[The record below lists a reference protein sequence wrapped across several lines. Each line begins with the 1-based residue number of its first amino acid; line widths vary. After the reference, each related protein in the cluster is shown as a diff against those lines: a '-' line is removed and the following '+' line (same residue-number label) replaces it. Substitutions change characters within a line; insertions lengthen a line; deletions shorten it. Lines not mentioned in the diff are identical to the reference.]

1 MTPGSGADH
10 PVVTEDAPSGP
21 RAVSVEAMRTRE
33 ERWQERLA
41 LPVLVAALAAI
52 PAMFLTLA
60 EGTLGTAGHVVDALS
75 GAVLVAETVILLAVA
90 ENKRAWIR
98 GHLGLIALTVL
109 VVVAVV
115 FAVGPVQVLRLV
127 RTVGALR
134 ILRASRIVKA
144 ARSVSARMGFTG
156 NVSHVVS
163 AVTGLVV
170 AVFVGV
176 VLADPTSRSRDLL
189 TAVLGDVGTPVIVVL
204 SLAAGIVLGVATYL
218 LARDRGSGSDEGT
231 VDDEVQPPGRAAPRS

>member
-1 MTPGSGADH
+1 
-10 PVVTEDAPSGP
+10 
-21 RAVSVEAMRTRE
+21 MRTRE

-60 EGTLGTAGHVVDALS
+60 EGTLGTAGHVVDVLS

-98 GHLGLIALTVL
+98 GHIGLILLTVA
-109 VVVAVV
+109 VAVAVV
-115 FAVGPVQVLRLV
+115 FALGPVQILRLV

-134 ILRASRIVKA
+134 ILRAGRIVKA
-144 ARSVSARMGFTG
+144 ARSVGLRHGFTG
-156 NVSHVVS
+156 RLAQALAAGAGV
-163 AVTGLVV
+163 LV

-189 TAVLGDVGTPVIVVL
+189 TSVLGEVTTPVIVVL
-204 SLAAGIVLGVATYL
+204 SAVAGVILGVATYL
-218 LARDRGSGSDEGT
+218 LARDSGSGADA
-231 VDDEVQPPGRAAPRS
+231 DARAGDL